1 MPLLPGGNSGPS
13 WATATLTSGP
23 GDEGAGGRVDGAARE
38 AEAGDGSVAFP
49 TVTVK
54 ASVVP
59 AEDSGAA
66 KRSNK

>member
-1 MPLLPGGNSGPS
+1 MS

-23 GDEGAGGRVDGAARE
+23 GDEGAGGRVDGATRDT
-38 AEAGDGSVAFP
+38 GDGSAAFP
-49 TVTVK
+49 TVTVR

-59 AEDSGAA
+59 AEESGAA